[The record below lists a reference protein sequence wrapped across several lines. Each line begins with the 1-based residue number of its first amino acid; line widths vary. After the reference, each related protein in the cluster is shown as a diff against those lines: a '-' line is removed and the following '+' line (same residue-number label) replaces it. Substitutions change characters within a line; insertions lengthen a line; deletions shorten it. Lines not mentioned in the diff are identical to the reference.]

1 MGIATTEGARRSAT
15 ELLRDADVAMYT
27 AKADGKAQYRFFR
40 PEMHAAVV
48 QRQELKA
55 DLQRALDR
63 GEFELHYQPLVQ
75 LDSDEVMAVESLVRW
90 RHPTRGL
97 VSPADFIPLAEETG
111 LMVPIGDLVLRVA
124 CAQAASWER
133 DLGRRRVAVTVN
145 LSARQLR
152 EDGFVSSV
160 EEILRE
166 TGLAPS
172 RLILEITES
181 VAMTDT
187 QASIAKLRALNEI
200 GVRLAIDDFGTGGSS
215 LTYLRRFPFDE
226 LKIDRTFVEGLGRSA
241 ADDAIIAATI
251 DMAHALGMGV
261 TAEGVETE
269 AQYERL
275 RALGCDRA
283 QGFHLGSPEA
293 LAAPRLVLVDRQPA

>member
-1 MGIATTEGARRSAT
+1 MRVLFQPQFDVPTGRRVAL
-15 ELLRDADVAMYT
+15 EALLRWD
-27 AKADGKAQYRFFR
+27 
-40 PEMHAAVV
+40 
-48 QRQELKA
+48 
-55 DLQRALDR
+55 
-63 GEFELHYQPLVQ
+63 
-75 LDSDEVMAVESLVRW
+75 
-90 RHPTRGL
+90 HPVRGL
-97 VSPADFIPLAEETG
+97 VLPKDFLRVAEETG
-111 LMVPIGDLVLRVA
+111 MIVPIGEWVLERA
-124 CAQAASWER
+124 CQAARTVSN
-133 DLGRRRVAVTVN
+133 LGPDGTPLVVTVN
-145 LSARQLR
+145 VSARQLVR
-152 EDGFVSSV
+152 PDFPDVVARAVRDAGIDPATLCLEVAESTLLDD
-160 EEILRE
+160 LDA
-166 TGLAPS
+166 TGDA
-172 RLILEITES
+172 
-181 VAMTDT
+181 
-187 QASIAKLRALNEI
+187 LRALAHI